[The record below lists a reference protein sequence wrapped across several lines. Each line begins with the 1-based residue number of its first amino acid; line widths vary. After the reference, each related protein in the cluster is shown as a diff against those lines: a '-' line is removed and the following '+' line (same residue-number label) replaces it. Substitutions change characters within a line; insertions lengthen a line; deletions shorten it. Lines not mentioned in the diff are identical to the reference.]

1 MKLVS
6 AWWRNE
12 RQIVNVLS
20 KNADTIPQFYLK
32 NGEKT
37 FKLHTAFAPLRL
49 FADYSYHY
57 IENGKVHFVLNA
69 KNCPDLNVDSFKYYV
84 CGDFN
89 GWQNAANC
97 EDWQLKNAGQS
108 LEICLDE
115 KTVFA
120 AQKKVF
126 FKFVR
131 SDGIWLQP
139 QSFALNSEKDGQG
152 NLNLTAQH
160 DRGGRHILLSY
171 FRGTANLCET
181 CEIFS
186 AKTQPVLVDAS
197 KLLFSLSPSEKLGIS
212 TQNGKTQFAIFAP
225 RAKSVVLVLR
235 ERANYAPRL
244 YALARQKNGVWKTEL
259 DGNLTGYLYSY
270 KISGDNQ
277 HGKCD
282 FDFNEEIADP
292 YAVAV
297 LPQKVPALV
306 LDRDLMPDAK
316 PFRRIQ
322 WQNLCIVEAHIKDV
336 LKNSAKNG
344 ERPTYS
350 AMRKYIKERFNYF
363 KECGANCVEFQPLQE
378 FDNKSAEE
386 YHWGYMPVNW
396 FSPSSAYAENPESFS
411 QLREFAELVQAFH
424 DEGFA
429 VLLDVVYNHT
439 GSPNSLARIDK
450 SYYFE
455 CAPDN
460 SYMNYS
466 GCGNDL
472 RASSFMAKRL
482 IAESLEHFVK
492 KFGIDG
498 FRFDLAELLGLECLE
513 YVEKHLKKI
522 RPDIVLIAEPWSFR
536 GHMGTSLKNTGYA
549 AWNDSFREFVKDYVL
564 GNGNADGLCYFLRGS
579 KHTAAWPS
587 QTVNYIESHDDKT
600 FFDRISGNFDNP
612 TFEDLRR
619 YKLAYS
625 IVLASVGMPMLAEGF
640 DTVRT
645 KYGANNTY
653 LDGEKNALDYFRAC
667 VNSGA
672 CEFLRNFAKFRCS
685 SDKSEALRLFSEP
698 NESYFKF
705 FKDEIRNAVGVLF
718 NADNSRNCPKIF
730 AAFNPS
736 GFNAYLDLN
745 DFNPENFI
753 QIADTDR
760 FDERGLKCPRLKTAQ
775 ILKLPALSFSL
786 WIERR

>member
-32 NGEKT
+32 NGKHT
-37 FKLHTAFAPLRL
+37 FKLHTAFAPLEL
-49 FADYSYHY
+49 FADYSCYY
-57 IENGKVHFVLNA
+57 IENRKVHFVLNRR
-69 KNCPDLNVDSFKYYV
+69 NCPGLNGKAFKYYI

-89 GWQNAANC
+89 GWQNAIN
-97 EDWQLKNAGQS
+97 DSSWQLRGTDEL

-115 KTVFA
+115 KQVFST
-120 AQKKVF
+120 QKKVS
-126 FKFVR
+126 FKFAR
-131 SDGIWLQP
+131 NDGVWLQP
-139 QSFALNSEKDGQG
+139 QSFAPNAEKDGQG
-152 NLNLTAQH
+152 NVNLTAQH
-160 DRGGRHILLSY
+160 DKGGRHVLLSH
-171 FRGTANLCET
+171 FRETANFCEV

-186 AKTQPVLVDAS
+186 AKTPPLLVDAS
-197 KLLFSLSPSEKLGIS
+197 KLLFSLEPSDKLGVS
-212 TQNGKTQFAIFAP
+212 MKDGKTQFAIFAP
-225 RAKSVVLVLR
+225 RAKSVTLVLR
-235 ERANYAPRL
+235 EKADLPPL
-244 YALARQKNGVWKTEL
+244 LHALARKKNGVWKSEING
-259 DGNLTGYLYSY
+259 DLTGYLYSY

-277 HGKCD
+277 LGKCD

-306 LDRDLMPDAK
+306 LDRDLMPNAK
-316 PFRRIQ
+316 PFKLTK
-322 WQNLCIVEAHIKDV
+322 WQDLCIVEVHIRDV
-336 LKNSAKNG
+336 LKNASQEG

-350 AMRKYIKERFNYF
+350 AMRKYVKERFNYF

-378 FDNKSAEE
+378 FDNKTIEE

-396 FSPSSAYAENPESFS
+396 FSPSSAYATNPETFS
-411 QLREFAELVQAFH
+411 QLKEFAELIQAFH

-460 SYMNYS
+460 SYINYS

-472 RASSFMAKRL
+472 RASAFMAKRL
-482 IAESLEHFVK
+482 ISESLEHFVK

-513 YVEKHLKKI
+513 YIEKHLKKI
-522 RPDIVLIAEPWSFR
+522 KPDVVLIAEPWSFR
-536 GHMGTSLKNTGYA
+536 GHMGTTLKNTGFA
-549 AWNDSFREFVKDYVL
+549 SWNDSFREFVKDYVL
-564 GNGNADGLCYFLRGS
+564 GRGNADGLCYFLRGS
-579 KHTAAWPS
+579 KYTAAWPS

-600 FFDRISGNFDNP
+600 FFDRISSNFDNP

-619 YKLAYS
+619 YKLAYC
-625 IVLASVGMPMLAEGF
+625 IVLASVGIPMLAEGF

-667 VNSGA
+667 TNSGA
-672 CEFLRNFAKFRCS
+672 CEFLRRFAKFRCS
-685 SDKSEALRLFSEP
+685 SEKSEALRLFNEP

-705 FKDEIRNAVGVLF
+705 FKDDIRNAVGVLF
-718 NADNSRNCPKIF
+718 NADSSRKCPKIF

-745 DFNPENFI
+745 DFALENFV

-760 FDERGLKCPRLKTAQ
+760 FDENGIPQPRLKAAQ

-786 WIERR
+786 WIDC

>member
-69 KNCPDLNVDSFKYYV
+69 KNCPDLNAGAFKYYV

-89 GWQNAANC
+89 GWQNAANR

-131 SDGIWLQP
+131 SDGLWLQP

-197 KLLFSLSPSEKLGIS
+197 KLLFSLSPSEKLGVS

-225 RAKSVVLVLR
+225 RAKSVALVLR

-244 YALARQKNGVWKTEL
+244 YALARQKNGIWKTEL

-564 GNGNADGLCYFLRGS
+564 GHGNADGLCYFLRGS

-619 YKLAYS
+619 YKLAHS
-625 IVLASVGMPMLAEGF
+625 IVLTSVGMPMLAEGF

-745 DFNPENFI
+745 DFNLENFI